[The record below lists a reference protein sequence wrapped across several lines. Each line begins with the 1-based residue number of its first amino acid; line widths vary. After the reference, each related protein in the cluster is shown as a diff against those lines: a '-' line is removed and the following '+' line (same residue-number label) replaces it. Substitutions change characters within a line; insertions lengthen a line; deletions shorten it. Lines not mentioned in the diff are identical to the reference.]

1 MRGLS
6 GWTEAARGTPL
17 ARVLADMGR
26 RALRARARGSG
37 RTAMSMAAAMGL
49 RPNDPKAVEKMLAA
63 KEGKRAKKGGGNNS
77 KEGECKRIVDA

>member
-37 RTAMSMAAAMGL
+37 RTVMAAAMGL

-63 KEGKRAKKGGGNNS
+63 KEGKRAKGRGNNS